1 VIGSTPDAVVFDVG
15 GVFVLPNPAVLRPAL
30 EALGAGPSG
39 DDADFHRAHYAATA
53 ALDAAARAGLD
64 RSDRWAAYLR
74 TYAAEA
80 TGGGDVPADRFEPAW
95 QRPAIE
101 VWSWVQRPAVAALAR
116 LAATGMPVA
125 IVSNADG
132 TVEEL
137 LRRSRV
143 AQVGPGD
150 GVEVLHIVDSH
161 VVGVEKPDP
170 ATFAPALAALAER
183 GVAPERCVYLGDT
196 AAADVVGARAAGMHP
211 VQLDPHGTCEPDGHD
226 LVPSVDAL
234 VDAVLAGR

>member
-1 VIGSTPDAVVFDVG
+1 MIGLRPDAVVFDVG

-30 EALGAGPSG
+30 EALGARPSA
-39 DDADFHRAHYAATA
+39 DDADFHRAHYHATA
-53 ALDAAARAGLD
+53 ALDAGYRAGLA
-64 RSDRWAAYLR
+64 RSERWAAYLR
-74 TYAAEA
+74 TYAVMA
-80 TGGGDVPADRFEPAW
+80 TGGADVSADEFEPAW
-95 QRPAIE
+95 QRPALE
-101 VWSWVQRPAVAALAR
+101 VWSWVQRPAVAALRR
-116 LAATGMPVA
+116 LVDAGVPVA
-125 IVSNADG
+125 VVSNADG

-137 LRRSRV
+137 LRRSAI
-143 AQVGPGD
+143 AQVGPGE
-150 GVEVLHIVDSH
+150 GAEVLHIVDSH

-170 ATFAPALAALAER
+170 AAFAPALAVLAER
-183 GVAPERCVYLGDT
+183 GVPPERCVYLGDT